1 MWFKFFRNKKKED
14 TSKTFEGRF
23 ISEEELKEM
32 IRPKQ
37 ESFIKKEFEDVQKML
52 DDVRKSTNHE

>member
-1 MWFKFFRNKKKED
+1 MWFNFFRHKKKED

-32 IRPKQ
+32 TRPKQ
-37 ESFIKKEFEDVQKML
+37 ESFIKKEFEEIDKMMNNIKQYF
-52 DDVRKSTNHE
+52 D

>member
-1 MWFKFFRNKKKED
+1 MWFNFFRHKKKED

-32 IRPKQ
+32 TRPKQ
-37 ESFIKKEFEDVQKML
+37 ESFIKKEFEEIDKMMNNIKQYV
-52 DDVRKSTNHE
+52 D